1 MELELAHSESKS
13 TFGDASGHDGAAPA
27 SKRPREEAAPP
38 RSLAL
43 EDPAA
48 AVYDAKQPVKST
60 PAGTPPGGPPSAA
73 DQEQQPQLTQPQP
86 TQPQPSLRRLP
97 SCPCDPDPIRS
108 ITFLL
113 YV

>member
-48 AVYDAKQPVKST
+48 LC
-60 PAGTPPGGPPSAA
+60 GI
-73 DQEQQPQLTQPQP
+73 
-86 TQPQPSLRRLP
+86 LP
-97 SCPCDPDPIRS
+97 LISVVLSRA
-108 ITFLL
+108 
-113 YV
+113 

>member
-43 EDPAA
+43 QDPAA
-48 AVYDAKQPVKST
+48 AVYDAKQPV
-60 PAGTPPGGPPSAA
+60 
-73 DQEQQPQLTQPQP
+73 
-86 TQPQPSLRRLP
+86 
-97 SCPCDPDPIRS
+97 
-108 ITFLL
+108 
-113 YV
+113 